1 MRFSATRIQLLAVAG
16 AAILMVWV
24 LTGCGGGSSSSS
36 GSSTATSGGTTG
48 SSAAVDPKLAELLPA
63 DIRDSGTLTV
73 ATNAEYPP
81 CESFESASDSTMI
94 GFEPD
99 LWNAMGAKLGVKVNA
114 INTSFDGLIPG
125 VQAGRY
131 PLAMECISD
140 SPEREEQVTFVDFV
154 YAEDAIFTLE
164 ENPAE
169 ITSDPLSL
177 CGLTAAAQS
186 GTDIVPVV
194 TETLTPHCTKN
205 GKPPVKLNQYPAQ
218 SQVLL
223 SLYSGRSDFVVTDL
237 AAAAALKE
245 SAPKP
250 ITIIQD
256 SLLPKFYLG
265 VVVNKDEKELQQ
277 TVLATM
283 KALVADGTYEKVLK
297 KWGISAL
304 SLPNPGI
311 NLATKHPIPNPEP

>member
-1 MRFSATRIQLLAVAG
+1 MRFSAGRFQLLAVAG
-16 AAILMVWV
+16 MAVLMVWA
-24 LTGCGGGSSSSS
+24 LAGCGGGSSSSS
-36 GSSTATSGGTTG
+36 GSSTAEATG
-48 SSAAVDPKLAELLPA
+48 SSAADPKLAQMLPA
-63 DIRDSGTLTV
+63 DISESGTLTI
-73 ATNAEYPP
+73 ATDAEYPP
-81 CESFESASDSTMI
+81 CESFKSASDTTMV

-99 LWNAMGAKLGVKVNA
+99 LWNAMGEKLGVKVNA
-114 INTSFDGLIPG
+114 VNTSFDGLIPG
-125 VQAGRY
+125 VQSKRY

-140 SPEREEQVTFVDFV
+140 NPEREEQVSFVDFI

-164 ENPAE
+164 ENPKNV
-169 ITSDPLSL
+169 TTDPLSL

-205 GKPPVKLNQYPAQ
+205 GKPAVKLNQYPSQ

-223 SLYSGRSDFVVTDL
+223 SLYSGRADFVVTDL

-245 SAPKP
+245 TAPKP

-265 VVVNKDEKELQQ
+265 VVVNKEEKELQQ
-277 TVLATM
+277 AVLATM
-283 KALVADGTYEKVLK
+283 KALIADGTYEKVLK
-297 KWGISAL
+297 KWGVEAL
-304 SLPNPGI
+304 ALTEPGI
-311 NLATKHPIPNPEP
+311 NLATKKPIPNPEP